1 MKSKRSMQAL
11 FLALVAVVGISVP
24 IKPSMRAFHRIFN
37 WHTGFNLRCFAV
49 TSNIAGKLTHL
60 LHSKEMKR

>member
-1 MKSKRSMQAL
+1 MLAL

-24 IKPSMRAFHRIFN
+24 MKPSMRAFHRIFN
-37 WHTGFNLRCFAV
+37 WHTGFNLRCSAV

-60 LHSKEMKR
+60 LHSKELKQ

>member
-1 MKSKRSMQAL
+1 MQAL

-24 IKPSMRAFHRIFN
+24 VKPSMRTFHRIFYWN
-37 WHTGFNLRCFAV
+37 PGFNLRCSTI
-49 TSNIAGKLTHL
+49 TSDVAKKLTYL